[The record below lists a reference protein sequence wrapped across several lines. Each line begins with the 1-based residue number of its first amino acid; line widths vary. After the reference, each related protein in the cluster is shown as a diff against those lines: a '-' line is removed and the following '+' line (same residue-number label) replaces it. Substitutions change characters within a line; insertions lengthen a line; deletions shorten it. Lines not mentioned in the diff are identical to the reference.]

1 MFRADDRQAIGTVQ
15 FLDGGLEGD
24 GQVHQVLELVVE
36 QMGDDFGVGVRGEHI
51 AERLELFTQG
61 FVVFDDAVVHH
72 RQVAGKMRVS
82 VTLARRAMG
91 GPTRVGD
98 AQATE
103 QRFGFQRL
111 RKLADL
117 ARTTHA
123 FELLV
128 VGKHRHTG
136 AVITA
141 VFQALEAFEQ
151 DCCDV
156 AFSNGAD
163 NSTHAISPG

>member
-1 MFRADDRQAIGTVQ
+1 
-15 FLDGGLEGD
+15 
-24 GQVHQVLELVVE
+24 
-36 QMGDDFGVGVRGEHI
+36 
-51 AERLELFTQG
+51 
-61 FVVFDDAVVHH
+61 
-72 RQVAGKMRVS
+72 MRVS

-91 GPTRVGD
+91 GPAGVGD

-111 RKLADL
+111 LQLADL

-141 VFQALEAFEQ
+141 VLQALEAFEQ